1 MGDRF
6 WQVSPAVRSGI
17 NVLLGT
23 QSGHIACRSLH
34 PSFCPVRALLRL
46 PGPWGGRLGAHRVS
60 SRMRSLRCTLS
71 GRRQG
76 RQPGVAEG
84 LSLLKAPQPT
94 QRTSFKSGPRIGKV
108 RIRQGVTSGRK
119 LTSAL
124 SFLRAPL
131 CRSSSVLGSFR
142 RRVLCCGGLL
152 CVSSAVKRCEVIP
165 ELRTG
170 PTKGWVKNNRV
181 EDSRDKSLR
190 SRRASKSSRL
200 ACPKR
205 RESDGFWHPVV
216 LAHL

>member
-23 QSGHIACRSLH
+23 QSGHIACQSLH

-84 LSLLKAPQPT
+84 LSLFKAPQPT

-108 RIRQGVTSGRK
+108 RIRLGVTSGR
-119 LTSAL
+119 TSTLLLFL
-124 SFLRAPL
+124 SP
-131 CRSSSVLGSFR
+131 VLPSAGLPRFSGLSAVGFF
-142 RRVLCCGGLL
+142 VLAVF
-152 CVSSAVKRCEVIP
+152 CVSP
-165 ELRTG
+165 
-170 PTKGWVKNNRV
+170 PW
-181 EDSRDKSLR
+181 
-190 SRRASKSSRL
+190 
-200 ACPKR
+200 
-205 RESDGFWHPVV
+205 
-216 LAHL
+216 